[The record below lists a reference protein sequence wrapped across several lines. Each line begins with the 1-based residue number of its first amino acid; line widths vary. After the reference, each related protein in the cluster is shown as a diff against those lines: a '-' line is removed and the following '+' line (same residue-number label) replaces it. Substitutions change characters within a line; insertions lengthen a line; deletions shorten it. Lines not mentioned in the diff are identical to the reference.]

1 MDTKIEMLKQVPLFA
16 GLEKGELLRIAQ
28 LADELDVPAGTELTV
43 QGETGREF
51 FILLDGVASVEV
63 DGHVVR
69 RLLPGDFLGE
79 ISLLTRS
86 KRTAT
91 VEAVEPSRLLVLTD
105 RAFRHLADWI
115 PAFAA
120 RTWAATAE
128 RMPA

>member
-1 MDTKIEMLKQVPLFA
+1 MDTKLEMLKQVPLFA
-16 GLEKGELLRIAQ
+16 GLQKGELLRIAQ
-28 LADELDVPAGTELTV
+28 VADEIDVPAGTTLTV

-63 DGHVVR
+63 DGRVVR
-69 RLLPGDFLGE
+69 RLLAGDFLGE
-79 ISLLTRS
+79 IALLTRTT
-86 KRTAT
+86 RTAT

-105 RAFRHLADWI
+105 RAFRQLADWI
-115 PAFAA
+115 PEFAA